1 MKINDDI
8 IKELMLAFQE
18 EGEKEAYYCYGVV
31 TATVG
36 ELMLFGALSSFAN
49 TYYILGFT
57 DRKIILIR
65 LDMLGKIADKT
76 VITYDKIKN
85 VKISGWFFGM
95 GKKLNIRLV
104 DNSKVNLKI
113 NKMTVGIHKQKE
125 NLLNIC
131 ELLKN
136 KFSSK

>member
-8 IKELMLAFQE
+8 IKELMLPFQE

-31 TATVG
+31 TASVG
-36 ELMLFGALSSFAN
+36 KMMLLGTLASFAN

-57 DRKIILIR
+57 DRKIIFIR

-76 VITYDKIKN
+76 VVTYDKIKN

-125 NLLNIC
+125 NLIKIC
-131 ELLKN
+131 DMLKD
-136 KFSSK
+136 KFNDK